1 MPLLGNVVISKKIL
15 RTRKIMVMHSDERG
29 ECCPRTLVDRKRKCY
44 DNAVDVVIRLRDP
57 TDQAP
62 KLRHLQVLAHVQLDD
77 DPRTP
82 IQQSVGEEFRQHD
95 GVVTILMFYRR
106 RASPK
111 HRYNI
116 IEDYGG
122 GGHRTRLRERSRRS
136 TCVSKG
142 APLPPYIKE
151 QGGGAA
157 GPRGGALEESYSHR
171 E

>member
-1 MPLLGNVVISKKIL
+1 
-15 RTRKIMVMHSDERG
+15 MVMHSNETG
-29 ECCPRTLVDRKRKCY
+29 ECDLRTLVDRQQKRL
-44 DNAVDVVIRLRDP
+44 VDVVVRLHGP

-62 KLRHLQVLAHVQLDD
+62 KLRHLRVLAHVQLDD

-95 GVVTILMFYRR
+95 GVVTILMYYCR

-122 GGHRTRLRERSRRS
+122 RGRRTRLR
-136 TCVSKG
+136 
-142 APLPPYIKE
+142 I
-151 QGGGAA
+151 
-157 GPRGGALEESYSHR
+157 
-171 E
+171 

>member
-1 MPLLGNVVISKKIL
+1 M
-15 RTRKIMVMHSDERG
+15 
-29 ECCPRTLVDRKRKCY
+29 
-44 DNAVDVVIRLRDP
+44 VDVVIRLHGP

-62 KLRHLQVLAHVQLDD
+62 KLRHLPVLAHVQLDD

-95 GVVTILMFYRR
+95 GVVTILMYYRR

-122 GGHRTRLRERSRRS
+122 RGHRTRLR
-136 TCVSKG
+136 
-142 APLPPYIKE
+142 I
-151 QGGGAA
+151 
-157 GPRGGALEESYSHR
+157 
-171 E
+171 

>member
-1 MPLLGNVVISKKIL
+1 MCSTHAYNININNLGSDATVGFRSNFKKFPT
-15 RTRKIMVMHSDERG
+15 RTQDHVMHSNERG
-29 ECCPRTLVDRKRKCY
+29 ECDLRTLVDRQRKRY
-44 DNAVDVVIRLRDP
+44 DNAVDVVIRLHDP

-62 KLRHLQVLAHVQLDD
+62 KLQHLRVLAHVQLDD

-82 IQQSVGEEFRQHD
+82 IQQSVGEEFRQHN

-122 GGHRTRLRERSRRS
+122 RGHRTRLRKRSRGS
-136 TCVSKG
+136 TCVFRG
-142 APLPPYIKE
+142 APCPPI
-151 QGGGAA
+151 
-157 GPRGGALEESYSHR
+157 
-171 E
+171 